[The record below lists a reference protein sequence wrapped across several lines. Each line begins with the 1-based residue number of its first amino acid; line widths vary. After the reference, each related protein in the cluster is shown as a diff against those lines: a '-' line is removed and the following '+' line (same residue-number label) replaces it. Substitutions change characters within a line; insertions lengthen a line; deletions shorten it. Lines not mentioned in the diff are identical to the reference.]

1 MGTRVVSVALGVA
14 LGLLLVCYTSA
25 APEVRCDFFKTT
37 GGFLRARGGASGN
50 LRCGQWPS
58 FEAAKQE
65 CWTNRE
71 CDGMSWGR
79 WGKGNGGCLKK
90 NRDGGFKRSKRFS
103 GFHKTTMGC
112 CSGDHFEP
120 GQCKPRQEALVSLH
134 KPAKQSSTAF
144 GGDAGKAVDGNVNT
158 NFGSRSCTHTKSTKS
173 PWWQVDLGKSFEITR
188 IVIINRGDCCWK
200 RLTGFNLYVGDKQP
214 FTSNPTCVTNGKQGK
229 GEAREWHCPLTG
241 RYVSISLSGVGYLT
255 LCEVQ
260 VFASVTDEGSAAPP
274 FTSTPQPIPG
284 GSGSPGPIGGSGG
297 VVPRPHPGESGSP
310 GSIGGSGSVEV
321 PVPGGSGSPGSIGG
335 SGSVEV
341 PVPGGSGSPAS
352 IGGSGGVQVPRP
364 YPGGS
369 GSPASIGGSGSIEV
383 PVPGGS
389 GSPASIGGSGS
400 IKVPVPGGSGS
411 PGSIGGSGGVEVP
424 VPYPGESGSPG
435 SIGGSGSVEV
445 PVPYP
450 GESGSPGSIGGSGSV
465 EVPVPYPGGSG
476 SPSSIGGSGGVEV
489 PVPYPGGSGSPSSI
503 GGSGS
508 VEVPVPYPGGSGSP
522 GSIGGSGGVEVP
534 VPYPG
539 ESGSP
544 GSIGGSGSVEVPVP
558 YPGGSGSPGSIG
570 GSGGVEV
577 PVPYPGE
584 SGSPGSIGGSGSV
597 EVPVPYPGGSGSP
610 GSIGGSGGVEVPV
623 PYPGGSGSPGSIG
636 GSGGGAAGMNET
648 TTGPIQP
655 VSEASPTLAPV
666 TVPSPEPVPVT
677 LPSPTY
683 VPVTVPSPEP
693 VPVTVPSPEPVP
705 VALPSPEP
713 EPVAVSPPV
722 TQPVPHPA
730 IGGTREDIVS
740 FGKNVRQSTT
750 AFGGVAQRGNDGNQN
765 SVWGMNSCTHT
776 SLMKNPW
783 WEVDLGRTFK
793 VTKVVVTNRG
803 DCCWD
808 RLKFMEISVGDK
820 QPYTLNPSCVTG
832 GQAGRG
838 EAKSWKCDLTGRY
851 VTVSLR
857 ATNYLTLCEVQVY
870 GLVNT
875 PPPADM
881 LVSPGKNVI
890 QSSTAFG
897 GVAQRGIDG
906 KINSQWTG
914 GSCTHT
920 TLMSHPFWQ
929 VDLGKILQITRVK
942 ITNRADCC
950 WDRLSK
956 MKISVGNKQPY
967 TLNPACVVNGA
978 QARGE
983 TKDWKCQMK
992 GRYVT
997 ISLEKTDYLTLCEV
1011 QVFALRTQVQPPT
1024 PPPPGGPLVE
1034 TLLSN
1039 KKHCRQSS
1047 VAFGGVCA
1055 RGVDGSKNS
1064 VYGAGS
1070 CTHTSFM
1077 AKPWWEVDLGRSYK
1091 LTKVVITNRGDCCW
1105 DRLNGMRISVG
1116 DKQPYGRNPS
1126 CVTGGKQGKG
1136 ETRSWKC
1143 TLRGRYVTVSLD
1155 TTNYLTLC
1163 EVQVYGL
1170 AKGTKPPPLP
1180 PTPGK
1185 LQLVSKGKPCRQIS
1199 TAFGGVAS
1207 RAVDGNKNVIWA
1219 GNSCTHTNFV
1229 AKPWW
1234 EVDLGKSFN
1243 VVKVVIINRGDCC
1256 WDRLKN
1262 FKISVGD
1269 KQPYGLNPACVVN
1282 GAQGMGESKA
1292 WKCPLKGRYVTI
1304 SLQGTNYLTLCEVEV
1319 YANVAGPVPPP
1330 KDFLV
1335 SLRKTVRQ
1343 SSTAYG
1349 GIAQRAVDGNA
1360 NSMWAGKS
1368 CTHTGLAP
1376 KPVWWQVDLGKVFKL
1391 TRVKITN
1398 RGDCCWDRLRDFSIS
1413 VGNTPAYAGSP
1424 RCVSSGRQGRGET
1437 KEWPCKLSGRYVT
1450 ISIPRAEYLT
1460 LCEVQV
1466 FASGASTGPPPAPVR
1481 EQLVSFKKPTKQ
1493 SSVGWGGVPARAV
1506 DGNRNSVYGAG
1517 SCTHTT
1523 FMAKPWWQ
1531 VDLLKS
1537 LHVTKVVIT
1546 NRGDCCWDRLNWF
1559 KVQVGDN
1566 PNGGAN
1572 RVCVQKG
1579 IQGRGETKSWNCPL
1593 KGRFVRIT
1601 LPGTQYLTLCEVQV
1615 FANVQVGNDGL
1626 PQEPKMLASPDEVD
1640 SVGSSDE
1647 VDSVEDSD
1655 EGTSPDELESSVDT
1669 GSKELF

>member
-1 MGTRVVSVALGVA
+1 MGIRDLGIALGVA
-14 LGLLLVCYTSA
+14 FGLLLVCATSG
-25 APEVRCDFFKTT
+25 APEVRCDFFKTS
-37 GGFLRARGGASGN
+37 GGFLRASGGASGN

-79 WGKGNGGCLKK
+79 WGKGTGGCLKK

-134 KPAKQSSTAF
+134 KPAKQSSTAY
-144 GGDAGKAVDGNVNT
+144 GGDAGRAVDGNVNT

-173 PWWQVDLGKSFEITR
+173 PWWQVDLGKSFKITR
-188 IVIINRGDCCWK
+188 IVITNRGDCCWK

-241 RYVSISLSGVGYLT
+241 RFVTISLKGSGYLT

-260 VFASVTDEGSAAPP
+260 VFASVTDGGSAGPS
-274 FTSTPQPIPG
+274 FTPG
-284 GSGSPGPIGGSGG
+284 GSGSPT
-297 VVPRPHPGESGSP
+297 
-310 GSIGGSGSVEV
+310 
-321 PVPGGSGSPGSIGG
+321 
-335 SGSVEV
+335 
-341 PVPGGSGSPAS
+341 
-352 IGGSGGVQVPRP
+352 
-364 YPGGS
+364 
-369 GSPASIGGSGSIEV
+369 
-383 PVPGGS
+383 
-389 GSPASIGGSGS
+389 
-400 IKVPVPGGSGS
+400 
-411 PGSIGGSGGVEVP
+411 SIGGSGGVEVP
-424 VPYPGESGSPG
+424 
-435 SIGGSGSVEV
+435 
-445 PVPYP
+445 
-450 GESGSPGSIGGSGSV
+450 
-465 EVPVPYPGGSG
+465 YPGGGSPLPVTTP
-476 SPSSIGGSGGVEV
+476 SPSSVEIPVAVEPPVHAEPTLSGIPFTEPLAEDEREDIISFGKNARQSSTSYDGVASRGNDGDQNSVWGMNSCTATTNEKTPWWEVDLGQSYQVTKVVITNRGDCCWDRLDSMEISVGDQQPYSMNPSCVTGASQGQGETVAWDCALVGQYVTVSLQTTTILTLCEVQVYGVVTTDPPADFLVSPGKNVRQSSTSYGGVAQRGNDGNINSQWSGGSCTATNSENTPWWEIDLGETYELTKVKVTNRGDVFFSRLSKMKISVGDNQPYTLNSACVTNAQVPEGATMEWNCPLIGRYLTISLDQTNILTLCEV
-489 PVPYPGGSGSPSSI
+489 QVYALKKS
-503 GGSGS
+503 
-508 VEVPVPYPGGSGSP
+508 
-522 GSIGGSGGVEVP
+522 
-534 VPYPG
+534 G
-539 ESGSP
+539 ESPASA
-544 GSIGGSGSVEVPVP
+544 SIPA
-558 YPGGSGSPGSIG
+558 SI
-570 GSGGVEV
+570 
-577 PVPYPGE
+577 
-584 SGSPGSIGGSGSV
+584 
-597 EVPVPYPGGSGSP
+597 
-610 GSIGGSGGVEVPV
+610 
-623 PYPGGSGSPGSIG
+623 
-636 GSGGGAAGMNET
+636 GSGGGPAAVNET
-648 TTGPIQP
+648 TTEPTQP
-655 VSEASPTLAPV
+655 VSEASPEPEPFA
-666 TVPSPEPVPVT
+666 VPSPE
-677 LPSPTY
+677 S
-683 VPVTVPSPEP
+683 EP
-693 VPVTVPSPEPVP
+693 VAV
-705 VALPSPEP
+705 PSPEP
-713 EPVAVSPPV
+713 EPVAVSP
-722 TQPVPHPA
+722 PVPHPA

-776 SLMKNPW
+776 SFMKNPW
-783 WEVDLGRTFK
+783 WEVDLGRTYK

-820 QPYTLNPSCVTG
+820 QPYTFNPSCVTG
-832 GQAGRG
+832 GEEGRG
-838 EAKSWKCDLTGRY
+838 EAKSWKCALTGRY
-851 VTVSLR
+851 VTVSLH

-870 GLVNT
+870 ALVNT

-906 KINSQWTG
+906 KINSQWTE

-920 TLMSHPFWQ
+920 TLMSHPYWQ
-929 VDLGKILQITRVK
+929 VDLGKIFQVTRVK
-942 ITNRADCC
+942 ITNRGDCC

-967 TLNPACVVNGA
+967 SLNPACVVNGA
-978 QARGE
+978 QVRGE
-983 TKDWKCQMK
+983 TKDWECQMK

-1024 PPPPGGPLVE
+1024 PPPPGGLLVE

-1047 VAFGGVCA
+1047 TGYGGVCGRA
-1055 RGVDGSKNS
+1055 VDGNRNS

-1070 CTHTSFM
+1070 CTHTSLM
-1077 AKPWWEVDLGRSYK
+1077 VKPWWEVDLGRSYK

-1116 DKQPYGRNPS
+1116 DKQPYGLNPS

-1143 TLRGRYVTVSLD
+1143 TLSGRYVTVSLD
-1155 TTNYLTLC
+1155 STNFLTLC
-1163 EVQVYGL
+1163 EVQVFGL
-1170 AKGTKPPPLP
+1170 AKGTQPSPPP

-1199 TAFGGVAS
+1199 TAFGGVAA

-1219 GNSCTHTNFV
+1219 GKSCTHTNFV

-1243 VVKVVIINRGDCC
+1243 VVKVVITNRGDCC

-1269 KQPYGLNPACVVN
+1269 KQPYGLNPACVIN
-1282 GAQGMGESKA
+1282 GAQGMGETKA
-1292 WKCPLKGRYVTI
+1292 WKCPLKGRYVTV
-1304 SLQGTNYLTLCEVEV
+1304 SLQGSNYLTLCEVQV
-1319 YANVAGPVPPP
+1319 YANVPGPVPPP

-1360 NSMWAGKS
+1360 NSIWAAKT

-1376 KPVWWQVDLGKVFKL
+1376 KPVWWQVDLGKAFKL

-1413 VGNTPAYAGSP
+1413 VGDTPAYAGSP

-1450 ISIPRAEYLT
+1450 ISIQRAEYLT

-1466 FASGASTGPPPAPVR
+1466 FASGAGTGPPPAPIR

-1537 LHVTKVVIT
+1537 LHVTRVVIT

-1559 KVQVGDN
+1559 KVQVGEAPD
-1566 PNGGAN
+1566 GGEN
-1572 RVCVQKG
+1572 DVCVQKG

-1593 KGRFVRIT
+1593 KGRYVRVT

-1615 FANVQVGNDGL
+1615 FANVRVGNDGL
-1626 PQEPKMLASPDEVD
+1626 RQEPKMLASPDEVG
-1640 SVGSSDE
+1640 SVESSDE

-1669 GSKELF
+1669 GSKEVL